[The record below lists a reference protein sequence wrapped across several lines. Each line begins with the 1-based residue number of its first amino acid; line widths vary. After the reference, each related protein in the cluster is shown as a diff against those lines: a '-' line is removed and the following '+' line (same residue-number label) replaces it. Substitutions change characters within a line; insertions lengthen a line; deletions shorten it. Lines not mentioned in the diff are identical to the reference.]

1 MAQQLSPPPPAP
13 GEGQSHRSVLVAI
26 GALLLGML
34 LAALDQTIVST
45 ALPTIVSELGG
56 LDHLSWVVTA
66 YLLAA
71 TAATPLWGKL
81 GDQYG
86 RKKLF
91 QTAIVI
97 FLIGSALCGIAQNMP
112 QLIGF
117 RALQGLGGG
126 GLMVLSMAIV
136 GDLVTPRERGKYQG
150 LFGAV
155 FGVTSVLGPLLGGFF
170 TEHLSWRWVF
180 YINLPIGVVALVVI
194 AAVLHI
200 PVRREKHTIDY
211 LGTFLIASVAT
222 ALVLVA
228 SLGGTTWAWSSPQI
242 IALAVLAVV
251 LLVAF
256 IAVERRAVEPVLPL
270 KLFRIRTFSLVAVIS
285 FVIGFAMF
293 GAMTYLPTFLQVV
306 HDITPTMSGVHML
319 PMVFGLLITST
330 ASGQI
335 VSRTGRWKVFPLAGT
350 ALTAVGLLLLHNLDE
365 NSSTWLMSAYFFVF
379 GAGLG
384 LVMQVLVLVAQN
396 SVSYQDLG
404 VATSGATFF
413 RSIGSA
419 FGVAI
424 FGTIFANRLTG
435 QLTDALA
442 GQSLPSGVDAG
453 RLAADPRAIGQL
465 PADLRPGVLGAY
477 STSITDVFLYAV
489 PVVLLA
495 FVLAWFLREDKLQ
508 GSVTAPDSRPDP
520 RLQPRRALLVR
531 RVRPRAVGAG
541 HPGGPPRDLRED
553 HRAGRLR
560 PAARGQLAAPADQA
574 ARHRRTR
581 AARRDRSRTAA
592 CDHRRGPA
600 GRGTRTGPPG
610 GPADDPHRRG
620 GRGRRPPLPGPRG
633 LPGRAPR
640 RLVGPRAPDRPG
652 QTRQRT
658 DRRGQR
664 IDQGA
669 PALPDASPR
678 PRGPPAPR
686 RARGPPPGPRR
697 PGRPRPPAPARLT
710 RPPGPPGGT
719 VRHIAAGRVTAP
731 WRTSAPRTGYGGGTP
746 ATSRYPCFVYSP
758 RASTR
763 SWRVSSRS
771 SRTPYD
777 LAASSTA
784 ASSSPPPPVPRNP
797 GRTYTRVS
805 SAVPGP
811 AASVSTSPAQLA
823 ALLPYRPT
831 TNCPVGGTSRPAPSS
846 ASPSAISSAVAGRCQ

>member
-1 MAQQLSPPPPAP
+1 MAQQLSPSPPAP

-45 ALPTIVSELGG
+45 ALPTIVSELGD

-97 FLIGSALCGIAQNMP
+97 FLIGSALCGVAQNMP

-242 IALAVLAVV
+242 IGLAVLAVV

-270 KLFRIRTFSLVAVIS
+270 KLFRMRTFALVAVIS

-330 ASGQI
+330 GSGQI
-335 VSRTGRWKVFPLAGT
+335 VSRTGRWKVFPILGT
-350 ALTAVGLLLLHNLDE
+350 AITAVGLLLLHQLDE

-404 VATSGATFF
+404 VATSGVTFF

-442 GQSLPSGVDAG
+442 GQSLPTGVDAG

-465 PADLRPGVLGAY
+465 PADLRPSVLGAY

-495 FVLAWFLREDKLQ
+495 FVLAWFLREDKLR
-508 GSVTAPDSRPDP
+508 GSVTAPDTSQTLASNPVERSSYDECA
-520 RLQPRRALLVR
+520 RALSVLATREGR
-531 RVRPRAVGAG
+531 REIYEKITA
-541 HPGGPPRDLRED
+541 
-553 HRAGRLR
+553 RAGYDLL
-560 PAARGQLAAPADQA
+560 PAASWLLLRIKRHGTVEPARLAETAPVPLHVITDA
-574 ARHRRTR
+574 ARQVEERGL
-581 AARRDRSRTAA
+581 ARREGLQMILTDT
-592 CDHRRGPA
+592 
-600 GRGTRTGPPG
+600 
-610 GPADDPHRRG
+610 
-620 GRGRRPPLPGPRG
+620 GRGRRPALAGPRG
-633 LPGRAPR
+633 LPRRTPR
-640 RLVGPRAPDRPG
+640 RLVGPRTPHRPG

-664 IDQGA
+664 LDQGA
-669 PALPDASPR
+669 PPLPAAAPR
-678 PRGPPAPR
+678 PRGPPASG
-686 RARGPPPGPRR
+686 RARGP
-697 PGRPRPPAPARLT
+697 
-710 RPPGPPGGT
+710 
-719 VRHIAAGRVTAP
+719 
-731 WRTSAPRTGYGGGTP
+731 
-746 ATSRYPCFVYSP
+746 
-758 RASTR
+758 
-763 SWRVSSRS
+763 
-771 SRTPYD
+771 
-777 LAASSTA
+777 
-784 ASSSPPPPVPRNP
+784 
-797 GRTYTRVS
+797 
-805 SAVPGP
+805 
-811 AASVSTSPAQLA
+811 
-823 ALLPYRPT
+823 
-831 TNCPVGGTSRPAPSS
+831 
-846 ASPSAISSAVAGRCQ
+846 

>member
-1 MAQQLSPPPPAP
+1 MAQQLSPSPPAP

-97 FLIGSALCGIAQNMP
+97 FLIGSALCGVAQNMP

-211 LGTFLIASVAT
+211 LGTFLIAAVAT

-242 IALAVLAVV
+242 IGLAVLAVV

-256 IAVERRAVEPVLPL
+256 IAVERRAAEPVLPL
-270 KLFRIRTFSLVAVIS
+270 QLFRIRTFALVAVIS

-330 ASGQI
+330 GSGQI
-335 VSRTGRWKVFPLAGT
+335 VSRTGRWKVFPVLGT
-350 ALTAVGLLLLHNLDE
+350 AITAVGLLLLHQLDE
-365 NSSTWLMSAYFFVF
+365 NSSTWLMSAFFFVF

-404 VATSGATFF
+404 VATSGVTFF

-435 QLTDALA
+435 QLTGALA
-442 GQSLPSGVDAG
+442 GQSLPPGVDAG

-465 PADLRPGVLGAY
+465 PADLRPSVLGAY

-495 FVLAWFLREDKLQ
+495 FVLAWFLREDKLR
-508 GSVTAPDSRPDP
+508 GSVTAPDTSQTLASNPVERSSYDECA
-520 RLQPRRALLVR
+520 RALSVLATREGRREIYEKITARAGYDLLPAASWLLLRIKRHGTVEPARLAETAPVPLHVITDAARQVEERGLARREGLQMILTDTGAEAVVRLSQAREDSLAELLGDWWGPERPTDLVR
-531 RVRPRAVGAG
+531 LVSELTAEVSGSTRERP
-541 HPGGPPRDLRED
+541 HTPQPPRDHEAHLRQDEREAHERRFDEREGHDRRSDD
-553 HRAGRLR
+553 HEG
-560 PAARGQLAAPADQA
+560 
-574 ARHRRTR
+574 H
-581 AARRDRSRTAA
+581 
-592 CDHRRGPA
+592 
-600 GRGTRTGPPG
+600 
-610 GPADDPHRRG
+610 
-620 GRGRRPPLPGPRG
+620 
-633 LPGRAPR
+633 
-640 RLVGPRAPDRPG
+640 DRP
-652 QTRQRT
+652 TR
-658 DRRGQR
+658 
-664 IDQGA
+664 
-669 PALPDASPR
+669 
-678 PRGPPAPR
+678 
-686 RARGPPPGPRR
+686 
-697 PGRPRPPAPARLT
+697 
-710 RPPGPPGGT
+710 
-719 VRHIAAGRVTAP
+719 
-731 WRTSAPRTGYGGGTP
+731 
-746 ATSRYPCFVYSP
+746 
-758 RASTR
+758 
-763 SWRVSSRS
+763 
-771 SRTPYD
+771 
-777 LAASSTA
+777 
-784 ASSSPPPPVPRNP
+784 
-797 GRTYTRVS
+797 
-805 SAVPGP
+805 
-811 AASVSTSPAQLA
+811 
-823 ALLPYRPT
+823 
-831 TNCPVGGTSRPAPSS
+831 
-846 ASPSAISSAVAGRCQ
+846 